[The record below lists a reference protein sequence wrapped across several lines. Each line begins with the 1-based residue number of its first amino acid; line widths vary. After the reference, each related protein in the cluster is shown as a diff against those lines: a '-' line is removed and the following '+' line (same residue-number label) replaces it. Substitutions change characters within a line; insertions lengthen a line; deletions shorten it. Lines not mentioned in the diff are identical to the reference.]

1 MLRKLLRR
9 ILETLVDIVAY
20 STILIAIVAV
30 FPFMVIGMFAY
41 KLFSW
46 LYNVTDRLLQQ
57 GIAVKAEDFAI
68 DVPDV
73 RDLDDFEGYSKAE
86 DW

>member
-1 MLRKLLRR
+1 MMLRKLLRR

-20 STILIAIVAV
+20 STILIVIVAV

-46 LYNVTDRLLQQ
+46 LYNVTDKTLKKTR
-57 GIAVKAEDFAI
+57 
-68 DVPDV
+68 
-73 RDLDDFEGYSKAE
+73 
-86 DW
+86 